1 MRVVEHL
8 ADGPHKLL
16 RIETEGCAVHIVI
29 GLHGPQ
35 GQRFTTVEVEPAQPA
50 DDGHVWQVC
59 GPATVVV
66 VDAGPQ
72 VLASDRD
79 AGQHNGAK
87 SAKSIAPV
95 GSTARLADRGGGTGE
110 LPLEV

>member
-1 MRVVEHL
+1 MRIVEHL
-8 ADGPHKLL
+8 ADGAHKLL

-50 DDGHVWQVC
+50 DDGHVWHVR

-66 VDAGPQ
+66 VDAGSQ
-72 VLASDRD
+72 VLAGDRD
-79 AGQHNGAK
+79 ALARRDASQRNG
-87 SAKSIAPV
+87 AKSIAPIGV
-95 GSTARLADRGGGTGE
+95 NCTSC
-110 LPLEV
+110 